1 MGSLPV
7 FFVAPHR
14 VVFLSGAVQ
23 ALAAMAFW
31 SLELGGR
38 AGVWPAPAW
47 PMLTILP
54 ASVLHAFGLWA
65 WRYAPCCWRPRADGR
80 PG

>member
-1 MGSLPV
+1 M
-7 FFVAPHR
+7 
-14 VVFLSGAVQ
+14 FLSGAVQ

-31 SLELGGR
+31 LLELGGR
-38 AGVWPAPAW
+38 SGVWPAPAW
-47 PMLTILP
+47 LLLAIFP
-54 ASVLHAFGLWA
+54 ASLLLWA